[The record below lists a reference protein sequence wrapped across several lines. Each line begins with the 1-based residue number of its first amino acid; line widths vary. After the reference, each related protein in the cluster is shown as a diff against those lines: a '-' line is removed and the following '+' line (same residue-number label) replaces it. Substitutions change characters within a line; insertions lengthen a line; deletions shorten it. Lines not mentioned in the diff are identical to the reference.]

1 MHGWNS
7 LEEAVLNSGML
18 YCHERNT
25 DCFGMLA
32 ANGTGAECCQYQNCV
47 LDDPEY
53 VAKEKRKEKRRQEL
67 YEASLKDEKE
77 EKDAAKLIRTQHK
90 TRINILEEEI
100 AFVRK
105 RMQRFYARG
114 WTKLG
119 ESESKRLAE
128 LERELEKIK

>member
-1 MHGWNS
+1 MT
-7 LEEAVLNSGML
+7 SGIL

-32 ANGTGAECCQYQNCV
+32 ANGTGAECCQYQSCV

-53 VAKEKRKEKRRQEL
+53 VAKEQRKEKRRQEL
-67 YEASLKDEKE
+67 YEASLKDKKE
-77 EKDAAKLIRTQHK
+77 EISAAKLIRTQHK
-90 TRINILEEEI
+90 TRISILEDEI

-105 RMQRFYARG
+105 RMQRFYTRG
-114 WTKLG
+114 WTRLG

-128 LERELEKIK
+128 LEKELEKIK